1 MMVNIQIVDILEKI
15 NHAEFV
21 GDNTRTIREA
31 KSITDN
37 SFNESC
43 IGWISDKNI
52 DLISQLN
59 AGTVVVSKHGHTQIQ
74 SGKFSSE
81 MNLIVVENPRKAF
94 SKILSEFFA
103 KKHNYGSICSSAIIH
118 KSVSIDLQT
127 VSIGSNVVIEEN
139 CVIGAFV
146 TIDHNTVVKSDT
158 KISDYVSIGS
168 NCTIGGV
175 GFGYE
180 PNEDGSYE
188 AIPHIGNVVLSNHVE
203 IGNNVCIDRAV
214 MGSTFLSKN
223 VKVDN
228 LVHIAHGVQI
238 GENSLII
245 ANAMIAGSVN
255 IGRNCW
261 VAPSSSI
268 IQKATIGDNST
279 VGIGSVVLKNVE
291 DNSTVVG
298 VPAKKL
304 DKK

>member
-1 MMVNIQIVDILEKI
+1 MVEIHLIDILKI
-15 NHAEFV
+15 IDYLDFS
-21 GDNTRTIREA
+21 GDNTCLISEA
-31 KSITDN
+31 RAITDK
-37 SFNESC
+37 SFNELC
-43 IGWISDKNI
+43 IGWVSDKNI
-52 DLISQLN
+52 D
-59 AGTVVVSKHGHTQIQ
+59 VVSKLSAGTIVL
-74 SGKFSSE
+74 SE
-81 MNLIVVENPRKAF
+81 LGYKKIETLKHSNSINLIVVENPRKSF
-94 SKILSEFFA
+94 SKILTKFFA
-103 KKHNYGSICSSAIIH
+103 KKQIFGSVCSSAIIH
-118 KSVSIDLQT
+118 NSVSIDLNV

-139 CVIGAFV
+139 CEIGSFV
-146 TIDHNTVVKSDT
+146 TIDHNTVIKSDT
-158 KISDYVSIGS
+158 KINNHVSIGA

-188 AIPHIGNVVLSNHVE
+188 AIPHIGNVVLSDHVE

-214 MGSTFLSKN
+214 MGSTFLSEN

-255 IGRNCW
+255 IGQNCW
-261 VAPSSSI
+261 IAPSSST
-268 IQKATIGDNST
+268 IQKVTIGNNAT

-291 DNSTVVG
+291 NNSTVVG
-298 VPAKKL
+298 VPAKKI